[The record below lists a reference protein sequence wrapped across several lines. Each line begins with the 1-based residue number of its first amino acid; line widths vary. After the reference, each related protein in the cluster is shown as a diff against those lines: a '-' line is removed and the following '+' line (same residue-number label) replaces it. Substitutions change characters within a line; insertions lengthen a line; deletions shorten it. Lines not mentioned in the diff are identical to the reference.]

1 MKSSVLAAL
10 LLALTTPLLSSEIP
24 ETNCREFFQ
33 NEEGLSLI
41 EITELDLMQGI
52 WVKKDDQ
59 NQTEMTFK
67 FQKSGSVDIISKS
80 LKSAAIFSH
89 AHWSVE
95 EHDGK
100 AVLVWEEHNE
110 KDKLLGIDQT
120 CDGIILTDFG
130 TEKSYELTFVPAEKS
145 SKIDFMRK
153 SMFGNWSNASYPFDI
168 SEEETD
174 CGTFQ
179 LIEGAFLEYYFKN
192 DGTYTKKWGSS
203 KLEFTE
209 KGKWE
214 ISADGKY
221 LVFRAQSEDKS
232 HESERTYL
240 AKIKMLDMDKVVL
253 AQALQSPGFDDL
265 FCTKHKD
272 FLFVR

>member
-1 MKSSVLAAL
+1 MKSSVQAVL

-24 ETNCREFFQ
+24 ETNCREFIKI
-33 NEEGLSLI
+33 EEGLSLS
-41 EITELDLMQGI
+41 EIAELDLMQGI
-52 WVKKDDQ
+52 WVKKDE
-59 NQTEMTFK
+59 NLQTEMTFK

-80 LKSAAIFSH
+80 LKSAAVFTH
-89 AHWSVE
+89 AHWRVE
-95 EHDGK
+95 EQNGK

-120 CDGIILTDFG
+120 CDGIILTDFVAD
-130 TEKSYELTFVPAEKS
+130 KSYELTFMPEEKA
-145 SKIDFMRK
+145 SKINFIRQ
-153 SMFGNWSNASYPFDI
+153 SLFGGWSNASYPFDI
-168 SEEETD
+168 SKEESD

-179 LIEGAFLEYYFKN
+179 PIKGAFLEYDFKN

-209 KGKWE
+209 TGRWE
-214 ISADGKY
+214 ISADGNY
-221 LVFRAQSEDKS
+221 LMFRAESKDKS
-232 HESERTYL
+232 HESEKTYL

-253 AQALQSPGFDDL
+253 AQALESPGFEDL